1 MNKKGIRLKKK
12 NWIGIYDISVS
23 MNRGNI
29 TAMQLFERPWKAN
42 HQENRL
48 DLSLSEMYVK

>member
-12 NWIGIYDISVS
+12 NWIGIYDTSVS